1 MTMGIWQILL
11 QLFWVGYV
19 KRRRGVY
26 DTKERETDGWAGSRG
41 NMYDEPWLEILI
53 PGGHSVTAKREVVL
67 PSPSPY

>member
-1 MTMGIWQILL
+1 MGMWQILL
-11 QLFWVGYV
+11 QPFWVGYV

-26 DTKERETDGWAGSRG
+26 DTKEREIHGWAGSRG

-53 PGGHSVTAKREVVL
+53 PGGHSVTVKREVVL